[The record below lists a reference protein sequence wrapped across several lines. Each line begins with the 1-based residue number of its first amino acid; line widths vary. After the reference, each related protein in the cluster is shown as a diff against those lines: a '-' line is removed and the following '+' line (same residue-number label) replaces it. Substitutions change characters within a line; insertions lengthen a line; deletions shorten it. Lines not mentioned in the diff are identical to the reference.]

1 MQRGL
6 FQFVVRM
13 CKKPAALFLSIS
25 AIAIYSLVVFF
36 SIDFTSVVKIGSIDF
51 PVILL
56 TLGIIAGVLQLIGYY
71 LYLTDDHIDPNPVTW
86 FMFAY
91 GTLVLAVLEWDIDA
105 TFAELIL
112 PTVCGL
118 LAIVVSAKCWKQA
131 RAQNPHRWWPEDWWP
146 EDYWDRFSFVGD
158 IVITLGYMAAWALA
172 TFAILSA
179 EGREW
184 AVVAFLFL
192 SNLSTFPAFYPI
204 FHSTY
209 KNPERE
215 HWVPWAV
222 WAIAYAILAL
232 VTYLTHDK
240 FWHALMFYPLS
251 NAFLHAIVAILAVRP
266 TVHNH
271 EKIIRSEKQN

>member
-1 MQRGL
+1 MLRDISH
-6 FQFVVRM
+6 FVASAL
-13 CKKPAALFLSIS
+13 KKPIVLLLTLSVAIIS
-25 AIAIYSLVVFF
+25 CLAFAFSL
-36 SIDFTSVVKIGSIDF
+36 DLTSVVKIGFIDF
-51 PVILL
+51 PIILL
-56 TLGIIAGVLQLIGYY
+56 ALGVLAGVLQLIGYF
-71 LYLTDDHIDPNPVTW
+71 LYLTDEHIDPNPVTW

-112 PTVCGL
+112 PTVCGIL
-118 LAIVVSAKCWKQA
+118 SIVVSVKCWKQA
-131 RAQNPHRWWPEDWWP
+131 RIRNPNRWWPEDWWP

-158 IVITLGYMAAWALA
+158 IIITMGYMAAWALA

-179 EGREW
+179 DGREW

-204 FHSTY
+204 FNSTY

-215 HWVPWAV
+215 NWLPWAI
-222 WAIAYAILAL
+222 WAVAYAILAL

-271 EKIIRSEKQN
+271 EKIICSAKQN